1 MSLIPPSDAIVREAA
16 SRALGE
22 DRGPMDV
29 TTWATVPEER
39 QARAVIFC
47 KEPCVLAGLL
57 VAERVFREEDF
68 QLVLKALRADGETL
82 EKGTRVL
89 EISGQA
95 RSILVAERSAL
106 NFLQH
111 LSGIA
116 TNTRRF
122 VDAVA
127 GTPTQILDTRKTTP
141 GLRHL
146 EKYAVACGGGT
157 NHRIGLYDQFL
168 IKDNH
173 LALMGGR
180 DQIEAAIRQAR
191 AFDPDLK
198 LEVEAD
204 TLEQV
209 ELLAGLGVDVILL
222 DNMTN
227 AQMTE
232 AVKIVAGR
240 AKTEAS
246 GNMTLERISG
256 VAACGVDFISVG
268 ALTHSVQAI
277 DFSLEMIF

>member
-1 MSLIPPSDAIVREAA
+1 
-16 SRALGE
+16 
-22 DRGPMDV
+22 
-29 TTWATVPEER
+29 
-39 QARAVIFC
+39 
-47 KEPCVLAGLL
+47 
-57 VAERVFREEDF
+57 
-68 QLVLKALRADGETL
+68 LRTDGDCL

-89 EISGQA
+89 EIEGPA
-95 RSILVAERSAL
+95 RSILVGERSAL

-116 TNTRRF
+116 TETKRY

-127 GTPTQILDTRKTTP
+127 GTQTRILDTRKTTP

-146 EKYAVACGGGT
+146 EKYAVQCGGGT
-157 NHRIGLYDQFL
+157 NHRFGLYDQFL

-180 DQIEAAIRQAR
+180 DQIAAAIRQAR
-191 AFDPDLK
+191 DFEPELK

-209 ELLAGLGVDVILL
+209 AMLAELGVDVILL

-227 AQMTE
+227 EQMTE

-246 GNMTLERISG
+246 GNMSLTRVPG

-268 ALTHSVQAI
+268 ALTHSVRAV
-277 DFSLEMIF
+277 DFSLEMIA